1 MLTKPLTPGEPFA
14 FGFEDKLRIFSFAAV
29 CLLLTLRLD
38 GWKAGNL
45 DTLIQIGL
53 IPYSLLFI
61 FCVAVFL
68 WPGWLK
74 TRLERRLP
82 LFSAWIESWN
92 MTRLVVG
99 VGFGFEVITFGLLIL
114 QTRIFERFGYNLNL
128 LLAG

>member
-1 MLTKPLTPGEPFA
+1 MPAKPPVTGEPFA
-14 FGFEDKLRIFSFAAV
+14 FEDKLRIFAFAAG

-61 FCVAVFL
+61 FCVVVFL

-74 TRLERRLP
+74 TFLARRFPRL
-82 LFSAWIESWN
+82 SAWIQSWN
-92 MTRLVVG
+92 TVRLVVG
-99 VGFGFEVITFGLLIL
+99 VGFGFEVITFGL
-114 QTRIFERFGYNLNL
+114 
-128 LLAG
+128 